1 MTSTDTVATFRA
13 LHAQD
18 HVLVIPNVWD
28 AASAAVF
35 KAAGAQA
42 IATTSCGLAWSCG
55 YPDGDVLPQDDL
67 LFTVRA
73 ICRVTRG
80 TPVSV
85 DFESGYSSDPH
96 AVAEAVVKLREIGA
110 VGINL
115 EDGADLPQLTAEKI
129 AAIKRAVA
137 NHGDIFINART
148 DVYLR
153 ELATGED
160 AIRETIERGKRFKD
174 AGADGFFVPAL
185 TENGAIKR
193 ISSSIPLP
201 LNVLVWPGLAPLDTL
216 YGLGVR
222 RLSAGGRLA
231 EVALSAARTA
241 ARAFMRDESRD
252 EAVAHP
258 GGVTYDEMNALFQ

>member
-1 MTSTDTVATFRA
+1 MTSTDTVAAFRA

-18 HVLVIPNVWD
+18 RVLVIPNIWD

-35 KAAGAQA
+35 KNAGAQA
-42 IATTSCGLAWSCG
+42 LATTSCGLAWSCG
-55 YPDGDVLPQDDL
+55 YPDGDVLPQDNL
-67 LFTVRA
+67 LFAVRA

-85 DFESGYSSDPH
+85 DFESGYSSDPR
-96 AVAEAVVKLREIGA
+96 AVADAVVKLRELGA

-115 EDGADLPQLTAEKI
+115 EDGADPPQLTVEKI

-153 ELATGED
+153 ELAAGDD
-160 AIRETIERGKRFKD
+160 AIRETIERGKRYKN

-185 TENGAIKR
+185 TDNGAIKQ
-193 ISSSIPLP
+193 ITSSVPLP
-201 LNVLVWPGLAPLDTL
+201 LNVLVWPGLGPLDTL
-216 YGLGVR
+216 YELGVR

-241 ARAFMRDESRD
+241 ARAFMRGEPRD
-252 EAVAHP
+252 EALAHP
-258 GGVTYDEMNALFQ
+258 DGVTYGEMNALFQ

>member
-1 MTSTDTVATFRA
+1 MISTEAVAVFRA

-18 HVLVIPNVWD
+18 HVLTLPNAWD

-35 KAAGAQA
+35 KSAGAQA

-55 YPDGDVLPQDDL
+55 YPDGDVLPQDSL
-67 LFTVRA
+67 LFAVRA

-96 AVAEAVVKLREIGA
+96 AVADAVAKLREIGA

-115 EDGADLPQLTAEKI
+115 EDGADPPQLTAQKI
-129 AAIKRAVA
+129 AAVKRAVA
-137 NHGDIFINART
+137 GRGDIFINART

-153 ELATGED
+153 EIATGEE
-160 AIRETIERGKRFKD
+160 AIRETVERGKRYKD

-185 TENGAIKR
+185 TDSEAIKR
-193 ISSSIPLP
+193 ISSSVPLP
-201 LNVLVWPGLAPLDTL
+201 LNVLVWPGLAPLGAL
-216 YGLGVR
+216 HGIGVR

-231 EVALSAARTA
+231 EVALSAARSA
-241 ARAFMRDESRD
+241 ARAFMREESSD

>member
-1 MTSTDTVATFRA
+1 
-13 LHAQD
+13 
-18 HVLVIPNVWD
+18 
-28 AASAAVF
+28 
-35 KAAGAQA
+35 
-42 IATTSCGLAWSCG
+42 
-55 YPDGDVLPQDDL
+55 
-67 LFTVRA
+67 
-73 ICRVTRG
+73 
-80 TPVSV
+80 
-85 DFESGYSSDPH
+85 
-96 AVAEAVVKLREIGA
+96 VKLREIGA

-115 EDGADLPQLTAEKI
+115 EDGADPPQLTAEKI

-153 ELATGED
+153 ELATGDE
-160 AIRETIERGKRFKD
+160 AVRETIERGKQFKD

-185 TENGAIKR
+185 TENDAIKR

-201 LNVLVWPGLAPLDTL
+201 LNVLAWPGLAPLDTL
-216 YGLGVR
+216 HGLGVR

-241 ARAFMRDESRD
+241 ARAFMRGESRD
-252 EAVAHP
+252 EALAHP

>member
-1 MTSTDTVATFRA
+1 MTSTDAVATFRS

-18 HVLVIPNVWD
+18 HVLVLPNVWD

-35 KAAGAQA
+35 KSAGAQA
-42 IATTSCGLAWSCG
+42 LATTSCGLAWSCG
-55 YPDGDVLPQDDL
+55 YPDGDVLPLDDL
-67 LFTVRA
+67 LFAVRA

-85 DFESGYSSDPH
+85 DFESGYSSDPRV
-96 AVAEAVVKLREIGA
+96 VAEAVAKLREIGA

-115 EDGADLPQLTAEKI
+115 EDGADAPELTAQKI

-137 NHGDIFINART
+137 KHGDIFINART

-153 ELATGED
+153 ELFTGDE
-160 AIRETIERGKRFKD
+160 AVRETIERGKRFKD

-185 TENGAIKR
+185 TENTAIKR
-193 ISSSIPLP
+193 ISSSVPLP
-201 LNVLVWPGLAPLDTL
+201 LNVLVWPGLAPLGTL

-258 GGVTYDEMNALFQ
+258 GGVTYDEMNSFFQ

>member
-1 MTSTDTVATFRA
+1 MTSTDAVATFRS

-18 HVLVIPNVWD
+18 RILVIPNVWD

-35 KAAGAQA
+35 KNAGAQA
-42 IATTSCGLAWSCG
+42 LATTSCGLAWSCG
-55 YPDGDVLPQDDL
+55 YPDGDVLPQGAL
-67 LFTVRA
+67 VFAVSA
-73 ICRVTRG
+73 ICRVTHG

-85 DFESGYSSDPH
+85 DFESGYSSDPRE
-96 AVAEAVVKLREIGA
+96 VAEAVAKLREIGV

-115 EDGADLPQLTAEKI
+115 EDGADPPELTVKKI
-129 AAIKRAVA
+129 AAIKRAGA

-153 ELATGED
+153 ELATGDD
-160 AIRETIERGKRFKD
+160 AIRETIERGKRFID

-185 TENGAIKR
+185 TENGAIER
-193 ISSSIPLP
+193 ITAAVPLP
-201 LNVLVWPGLAPLDTL
+201 LNVLVWPGLAPLDKL

-241 ARAFMRDESRD
+241 ARAFMRGESRD
-252 EAVAHP
+252 EDLAHP
-258 GGVTYDEMNALFQ
+258 GGVTYAEMNALFQ

>member
-1 MTSTDTVATFRA
+1 MTSTEAVSTFRA

-18 HVLVIPNVWD
+18 HVLTLPNVWD

-35 KAAGAQA
+35 KSAGAQA

-67 LFTVRA
+67 LFAVRA

-85 DFESGYSSDPH
+85 DFESGYSRDPR
-96 AVAEAVVKLREIGA
+96 AVAEAVLKLREIGVA
-110 VGINL
+110 GINL
-115 EDGADLPQLTAEKI
+115 EDGSDPPQLTAEKI
-129 AAIKRAVA
+129 TAIKRAVA
-137 NHGDIFINART
+137 DRGDIFINART

-153 ELATGED
+153 ELATGDD
-160 AIRETIERGKRFKD
+160 AVRETIERGKRFKE

-185 TENGAIKR
+185 TDEGAIKR
-193 ISSSIPLP
+193 ITASVPMP

-216 YGLGVR
+216 HKLGVR